1 MPVGVAEKR
10 HMCTAAAEEDVGW
23 KHILGRG
30 GEAVNTLSRR
40 GREID
45 GKHTQRSGGEK

>member
-1 MPVGVAEKR
+1 MPVGLAEKR
-10 HMCTAAAEEDVGW
+10 LMCAAVAEEDAGW
-23 KHILGRG
+23 MHVLGGG
-30 GEAVNTLSRR
+30 GEAVNILSRR

>member
-1 MPVGVAEKR
+1 MPVGAAEKR
-10 HMCTAAAEEDVGW
+10 LMCTAEEDAGW
-23 KHILGRG
+23 MHVLGGG

>member
-1 MPVGVAEKR
+1 MPVGAAEKR
-10 HMCTAAAEEDVGW
+10 LVHCS
-23 KHILGRG
+23 GRGRCRMHARTGGG
-30 GEAVNTLSRR
+30 GEAVNALSRR